1 MENDSERWNSVD
13 KNILSAYNLNME
25 DTLLTVQEAAA
36 SLGVT
41 DGAVRLALSQGRLP
55 SVEKY
60 GRKLVAWP
68 DLDVYRQRTRPGG
81 VKRVGRP
88 RKGREQAA
96 G

>member
-68 DLDVYRQRTRPGG
+68 DLDVYRQRTQPGG